1 MEGENGVVEFVG
13 IAEGVDGEAEDGF
26 GFGAGEDGRGTGA
39 RVGGDEGEEGAEVVE
54 AVGEG

>member
-1 MEGENGVVEFVG
+1 M
-13 IAEGVDGEAEDGF
+13 DGEAEDGF